1 MVEFFQLF
9 LTILQVLDKAVLEM
23 KTRKTCQNVMQER
36 QQHHDGL
43 LDECVRR
50 FHLVL
55 QGSHALLQME
65 LQPLVGFGEQTIDG
79 VRQALVVL
87 FVHLLS
93 LTSLTSKEGEALV
106 TYSDTIRWVSL

>member
-1 MVEFFQLF
+1 MSKGDAAMQKRQQQHEL
-9 LTILQVLDKAVLEM
+9 LLDKW
-23 KTRKTCQNVMQER
+23 
-36 QQHHDGL
+36 
-43 LDECVRR
+43 

-93 LTSLTSKEGEALV
+93 LTSLTSKEGQALV
-106 TYSDTIRWVSL
+106 TYSDTVCWGSL

>member
-1 MVEFFQLF
+1 MSKSDAVMQKRQQQHEL
-9 LTILQVLDKAVLEM
+9 LLDK
-23 KTRKTCQNVMQER
+23 
-36 QQHHDGL
+36 
-43 LDECVRR
+43 CVRWL
-50 FHLVL
+50 HLVL
-55 QGSHALLQME
+55 QSSHALLQME

-106 TYSDTIRWVSL
+106 TASDTVRWVSL

>member
-1 MVEFFQLF
+1 MVEFLQLF

-23 KTRKTCQNVMQER
+23 KIRKTCQKVMQKR
-36 QQHHDGL
+36 QLL
-43 LDECVRR
+43 LDKCVRR
-50 FHLVL
+50 LYLVL

-106 TYSDTIRWVSL
+106 RWVSL